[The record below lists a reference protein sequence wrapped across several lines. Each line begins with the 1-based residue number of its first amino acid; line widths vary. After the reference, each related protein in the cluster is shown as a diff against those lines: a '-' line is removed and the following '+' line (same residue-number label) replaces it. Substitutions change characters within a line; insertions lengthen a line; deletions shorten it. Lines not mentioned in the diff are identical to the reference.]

1 MAATKK
7 TAPVKKDTKKITR
20 EDIETKIANTLDTI
34 KTQLG
39 DKKFNSLVKKAAKLF
54 MHGIKKHADDKPA
67 KVSVE
72 KPVLPVE
79 KKIKKV
85 AKKVAKKASKKGA
98 KVK

>member
-1 MAATKK
+1 MATTKK
-7 TAPVKKDTKKITR
+7 VTTAKKDSKKITR
-20 EDIETKIANTLDTI
+20 EEIETILAGALGTI
-34 KTQLG
+34 KTQVG

-85 AKKVAKKASKKGA
+85 AKKAAKKGA

>member
-1 MAATKK
+1 MATTKK
-7 TAPVKKDTKKITR
+7 AAPVKKDSKKITR
-20 EDIETKIANTLDTI
+20 EDIETKIASALDSI
-34 KTQLG
+34 KPHTG

-54 MHGIKKHADDKPA
+54 AHGIKKHAEDKPG

-85 AKKVAKKASKKGA
+85 AKKAAKKASK
-98 KVK
+98 VK

>member
-1 MAATKK
+1 MATTKKLAATKK
-7 TAPVKKDTKKITR
+7 DSKKITR
-20 EDIETKIANTLDTI
+20 EEIETILAGALGTI
-34 KTQLG
+34 KTQVA

-85 AKKVAKKASKKGA
+85 AKKAAKKGA